1 MNPSPNAI
9 RKTQINLIYG
19 GEITRQHNIDL
30 PEEIHG
36 ILEDE
41 FPSKVSILIGS
52 NGEFYATI
60 KTLQEIYLFEPLS
73 YFPQYAAS
81 RKVLAYRLG
90 DVVLPNMSVSHDVFP
105 QVPHS
110 VAVNS
115 NETSKRQKRSLNTKK
130 KFCGLHFIADYM
142 FFLNV
147 GDSDFAKTVD
157 IIVKAFSRVNE
168 IFMSTDFIDADNA
181 NFTQSGFGF
190 YIKGISIET
199 SPTPE
204 PKEVNNAKAL
214 LTKFS
219 RRNFSSACLHH
230 FLTFT
235 RNPFGVL
242 GMSWMAG
249 PSSYHIGGICSPSNY
264 VETREADGTSV
275 FMAPNIGFTTYCDSE
290 GSQVLSSVA
299 ELVTAHELG
308 HSWGAPHDP
317 DTAECTPSAEAGGR
331 YLMYTYAV
339 PGYSPNNY
347 RFSPCSR
354 RSIGRCL
361 ASRAALCFE
370 ERPFDGLPLSRCG
383 NSRIDPGEQCDPGFR
398 RSGEDLCCTSTC
410 QLKPGAQCSPRNHQ
424 CCTPTCQL
432 AEKGTLC
439 AEPDP
444 EVSPCLSAGRC
455 DGQSPVCPGP
465 LPISE
470 VGRRCYEHGH
480 CLNGVCTP
488 FCSRLGL
495 KTCICDKAEDSCLI
509 CCAFD
514 IEMANGD
521 RRMMCQPIA
530 ALSSFSLANETTP
543 LSNGSWN
550 LFQLPFSTD
559 ILNTSL
565 EKYYFVTRENA
576 HLAKDYETDLKK
588 VVNFSELVTMH
599 LENNRPC
606 AVGICRNGL
615 CVESK
620 TQNVGRLWPLFLS
633 TDGWTTLLWN
643 NIVAVIVTL
652 TLIVWIPLSC
662 IVRLLDKKLREAQLK
677 AVPVNL
683 RTTSFNPHG
692 AEHRDN
698 HAPLLADHQ
707 NN

>member
-1 MNPSPNAI
+1 LKNLLAYDIIEHPMPSRNVPQNIYFSALNRVKLDPLPNTI
-9 RKTQINLIYG
+9 RKTQINLIYN
-19 GEITRQHNIDL
+19 GEITKQHKFDL

-36 ILEDE
+36 ILENE
-41 FPSKVSILIGS
+41 FLSKVSILIGS

-60 KTLQEIYLFEPLS
+60 KTPQEIYLFE
-73 YFPQYAAS
+73 
-81 RKVLAYRLG
+81 
-90 DVVLPNMSVSHDVFP
+90 
-105 QVPHS
+105 
-110 VAVNS
+110 
-115 NETSKRQKRSLNTKK
+115 
-130 KFCGLHFIADYM
+130 
-142 FFLNV
+142 
-147 GDSDFAKTVD
+147 
-157 IIVKAFSRVNE
+157 
-168 IFMSTDFIDADNA
+168 
-181 NFTQSGFGF
+181 
-190 YIKGISIET
+190 ISIET
-199 SPTPE
+199 SPTPI
-204 PKEVNNAKAL
+204 PKEVYTAKAL
-214 LTKFS
+214 LSKFS

-235 RNPFGVL
+235 SNPFGVL
-242 GMSWMAG
+242 GMSWIAG
-249 PSSYHIGGICSPSNY
+249 PSLYHLGGICSPANY

-317 DTAECTPSAEAGGR
+317 DTTECTPSAEAGGR

-354 RSIGRCL
+354 RAIGRCL
-361 ASRAALCFE
+361 VSRAALCFE
-370 ERPFDGLPLSRCG
+370 ERPFDGLPLSQCG
-383 NSRIDPGEQCDPGFR
+383 NSRVDPGEQCDPGFR
-398 RSGEDLCCTSTC
+398 RSSEDLCCTSTC
-410 QLKPGAQCSPRNHQ
+410 QLKPGAKCSSLNHQ
-424 CCTPTCQL
+424 CCTSTCQL
-432 AEKGTLC
+432 AKKGTLC

-455 DGQSPVCPGP
+455 DGQSPICPGP

-480 CLNGVCTP
+480 CFNRVCAP

-514 IEMANGD
+514 IEMANGE
-521 RRMMCQPIA
+521 RRLMCQPIA
-530 ALSSFSLANETTP
+530 ALASFSLAGETTP

-550 LFQLPFSTD
+550 LFQLPFSTN
-559 ILNTSL
+559 ILNTSA
-565 EKYYFVTRENA
+565 EKYYFVTRENV
-576 HLAKDYETDLKK
+576 HLPRDYEIDLKL
-588 VVNFSELVTMH
+588 VNISELVIMH
-599 LENNRPC
+599 LGNNRPC

-633 TDGWTTLLWN
+633 NGGWTILLWD

-652 TLIVWIPLSC
+652 TWIVWIPLSC
-662 IVRLLDKKLREAQLK
+662 VVRLYDKKLRETQLK
-677 AVPVNL
+677 AAQANSKAAV
-683 RTTSFNPHG
+683 FNPLE
-692 AEHRDN
+692 AELRGN
-698 HAPLLADHQ
+698 HVPLLVDHQ